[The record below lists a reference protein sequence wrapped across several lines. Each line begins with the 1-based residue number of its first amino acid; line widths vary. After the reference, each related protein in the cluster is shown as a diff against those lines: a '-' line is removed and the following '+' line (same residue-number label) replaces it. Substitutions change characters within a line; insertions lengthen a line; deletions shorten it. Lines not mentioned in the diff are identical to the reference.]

1 VTPITGT
8 FLVLNTLLWLIYLGL
23 GQPESWK
30 GAFLIP
36 NEFSPLALLTSQ
48 FIHQSTL
55 HLALNMLLLWA
66 FGRRVES
73 GLGSG
78 LFTVLYLGSGVFAG
92 LLHVAV
98 AHVFNVE
105 LDLTASGAS
114 GAVAGVMGAYASI
127 YPGQR
132 FRIPRLGVDVAGVTI
147 ILAWLAWEA
156 AQAIAALQ
164 RDMEVGVGHWAH
176 VGGLVCGLLIG
187 PLMYGSPSEDP
198 LEPSRRPPPRKR
210 GDESA
215 ELPAPETNPSVTAAQ
230 GAAAAVERLTRIG
243 ERTHALALYGQAIAE
258 GRALHLPGPVE
269 FHIAVWLTEQRDW
282 AAACDAFLS
291 VAHSE
296 REPELAASAL
306 FRALQLAEEHL
317 RRPQLAE
324 RLRQEL
330 RFRFPQSRWTTLASE
345 PPGGTAEE

>member
-1 VTPITGT
+1 VTPTTGT

-36 NEFSPLALLTSQ
+36 NEFSPLALFTSQ

-66 FGRRVES
+66 FGRRVER

-78 LFTVLYLGSGVFAG
+78 LFAVLYLGSGVFAG

-98 AHVFNVE
+98 AHVFKVE

-114 GAVAGVMGAYASI
+114 GAVAGVMGAYAAI

-132 FRIPRLGVDVAGVTI
+132 FRIPTLGTDVAAVTI

-156 AQAIAALQ
+156 AQAISALQ

-187 PLMYGSPSEDP
+187 PLMNGSSGESPPGPSAT
-198 LEPSRRPPPRKR
+198 PSRDR
-210 GDESA
+210 S
-215 ELPAPETNPSVTAAQ
+215 APEALDLPEPETQPTLSATQ

-243 ERTHALALYGQAIAE
+243 ERTHALALYSQALTE
-258 GRALHLPGPVE
+258 GRTLHLPGPVE
-269 FHIAVWLTEQRDW
+269 FHIAVWLTEERDW

-306 FRALQLAEEHL
+306 FRAIRLADEHL

-330 RFRFPQSRWTTLASE
+330 RFRYPQSHWATLA
-345 PPGGTAEE
+345 TAEPETPTDE

>member
-1 VTPITGT
+1 MTPTTGT

-30 GAFLIP
+30 SAFLIP
-36 NEFSPLALLTSQ
+36 SEFSPLALFTSQ

-66 FGRRVES
+66 FGRRVEQ

-78 LFTVLYLGSGVFAG
+78 LFGVLYLGSGVFAG

-98 AHVFNVE
+98 AHVFKVE
-105 LDLTASGAS
+105 LELTASGAS
-114 GAVAGVMGAYASI
+114 GAVAGVMGAYAAI

-132 FRIPRLGVDVAGVTI
+132 FRIPTLGVDIAGVTI

-164 RDMEVGVGHWAH
+164 RGLEVGVGHWAH

-187 PLMYGSPSEDP
+187 PLMYSSSG
-198 LEPSRRPPPRKR
+198 EPPPEARAPRPRDRPPS
-210 GDESA
+210 GEL
-215 ELPAPETNPSVTAAQ
+215 ELPEPETNPTLTATQ

-243 ERTHALALYGQAIAE
+243 ERAHALALYSQAIAE
-258 GRALHLPGPVE
+258 GRTLHLPGPVE
-269 FHIAVWLTEQRDW
+269 FHIAVWLTEERDW

-291 VAHSE
+291 VAHTE
-296 REPELAASAL
+296 REPDLAASAL
-306 FRALQLAEEHL
+306 YRAIQLADEHL

-330 RFRFPQSRWTTLASE
+330 RFRYPQSQWTAIAT
-345 PPGGTAEE
+345 EETETPSDE